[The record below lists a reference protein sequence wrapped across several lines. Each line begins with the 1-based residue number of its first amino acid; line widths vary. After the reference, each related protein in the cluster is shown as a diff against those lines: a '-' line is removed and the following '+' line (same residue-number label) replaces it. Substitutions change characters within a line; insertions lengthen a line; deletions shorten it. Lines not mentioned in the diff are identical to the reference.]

1 MVLPRESDGYHAID
15 DIINTVEQICKN
27 HFPESETEELLNDS
41 TGYVRRLKR
50 AVSQKSPTDFA
61 HVIDEFNAHI
71 AVKVKNGDVARH
83 LGTMHAIPLPLV
95 ERILS
100 QVYARTVSPR
110 VSTLRAYE
118 NGTDNVYGELLPRF
132 VHEIFRETRLDSS
145 QVFVDLG
152 SGVGNVV
159 LQAALEVGCE
169 SWGIEMMPNP
179 CLVANLQAKEL
190 PARAKL
196 WGLSIGKM
204 QVIQGNFLSTPE
216 IDDVLKRADVILINN
231 QAFTADLNDKLVL
244 KFLDLKEGARIVS
257 LKSFA
262 MGGGFKMT
270 ARNSGDPRHLLNV
283 EKKEY
288 HSGCVSWTDV
298 GGNYFIA
305 TKDSRRLEEFLKAQQ
320 RGSR

>member
-1 MVLPRESDGYHAID
+1 M
-15 DIINTVEQICKN
+15 EQICKN
-27 HFPESETEELLNDS
+27 HFPEPETEELLNDS

-61 HVIDEFNAHI
+61 HVIDEFNTHM

-216 IDDVLKRADVILINN
+216 IDDVLRRADVILINN

-244 KFLDLKEGARIVS
+244 KFLDLKQGAKIVS

-305 TKDSRRLEEFLKAQQ
+305 TKDSTRLEEFLKAQQ
-320 RGSR
+320 RGGR